1 MADSSN
7 IRQTS
12 SRIEA
17 AAPFGCLRE
26 PFEVPGTVRE
36 SVNKTSS
43 SVLFARNFFKHPSM
57 LGSIVPSSSFLVKHL
72 MAEIDWDRARVLVE
86 FGPGVGTITRE
97 VLKRMRRDAVLV
109 AIELNQEFVEHLGET
124 IHDTRLRLVH
134 GSAADVRRILA
145 ERGLAAADCIISS
158 IPYSLLSA
166 AERQEIVSESRHAL
180 QAQGSLLVFQFNRSL
195 LPYLKSSFSSVKLN
209 FQLLNIL
216 PVLVFH
222 CTP

>member
-26 PFEVPGTVRE
+26 PFEVPGTVQD

-57 LGSIVPSSSFLVKHL
+57 LGSVVPSSSFLVKHL

-97 VLKRMRRDAVLV
+97 VLKRMRRDAVLLV
-109 AIELNQEFVEHLGET
+109 IEVNGDFVEHLKNT
-124 IHDTRLRLVH
+124 IGDPRLRIVH
-134 GSAADVRRILA
+134 ASAAHVRRILA
-145 ERGLAAADCIISS
+145 EQRLAPADYIISS
-158 IPYSLLSA
+158 LPYSIMPESL
-166 AERQEIVSESRHAL
+166 RQDVVIESRHAL
-180 QAQGSLLVFQFNRSL
+180 KAQG
-195 LPYLKSSFSSVKLN
+195 
-209 FQLLNIL
+209 
-216 PVLVFH
+216 
-222 CTP
+222 